1 MTAPILTETVPAAAP
16 DLVTCRLPLRL
27 VTLDALHHGAGVS
40 GNTTLVRRQTVLTRD
55 GTLADV
61 PFVSGNS
68 VRHHL
73 RAALAEHAC
82 RLLEVPEHGL
92 SKRVVDL
99 LWSGGA
105 LTSTGNQV
113 DLDAQRRMD
122 LLAPMVSLLGYSA
135 KSDIVA
141 GPLRVDN
148 VHVVC
153 SENAWRLPADLA
165 GDPHAQVWEGQAA
178 GEEFG
183 TRHDAAGSAARWISL
198 DDAAAL
204 VDKTTQMIYDMQ
216 VVRPGV
222 RLWSTLY
229 LDNAARAHADALLV
243 AVDEAWPDSGDGHR
257 VARLGGKTAQGFGRC
272 ALTAD
277 LSPLGDSAA
286 ARARHEGLLAG
297 HRDAVLALLAET
309 VG

>member
-1 MTAPILTETVPAAAP
+1 MTPATLAEDVPAPAP

-40 GNTTLVRRQTVLTRD
+40 GNTTLVRRQTVLTAD

-92 SKRVVDL
+92 PKRVVDL

-113 DLDAQRRMD
+113 DLESQRQMD

-153 SENAWRLPADLA
+153 MQNAWRLPADLA
-165 GDPHAQVWEGQAA
+165 ADPHAAVWEGQAR

-183 TRHDAAGSAARWISL
+183 TRHDAAGSGAARWISL

-222 RLWSTLY
+222 RMWSTLY
-229 LDNAARAHADALLV
+229 LDNASRAHADALAV
-243 AVDEAWPDSGDGHR
+243 AVDEAWPETDDYR
-257 VARLGGKTAQGFGRC
+257 LARLGGKTAQGFGRC
-272 ALTAD
+272 RLEVD
-277 LSPLGDSAA
+277 LSPLGDPAA
-286 ARARHEGLLAG
+286 ARRRHEDLLTG
-297 HRDAVLALLAET
+297 HRDAVLALLADT